1 MRMMNSALVCGFAA
15 TLAFAFSCADSSAPT
30 GDDDMNDDDDMQSQ
44 NVCGDGLC
52 AAAEVGYCMEDCGTG
67 GNNNAATCGDGLC
80 ESTKGESATSCA
92 SDCGGTG
99 SGSGS
104 GSGSGTSTTCPSDPT
119 ECFLCMLD
127 PSLCLGGLDQNTC
140 LSCLGLGSG
149 GGGGFG
155 DLGCENGAPD
165 GTCNAAAGEDNTLC
179 PSDCP

>member
-1 MRMMNSALVCGFAA
+1 MMHSTLVCGLAA
-15 TLAFAFSCADSSAPT
+15 SLAFAFSCADSTSPEPT
-30 GDDDMNDDDDMQSQ
+30 GEEEEEEVSQ

-52 AAAEVGYCMEDCGTG
+52 AAAEVGYCMMDCGTG

-80 ESTKGESATSCA
+80 ETTKGETATSCA

-99 SGSGS
+99 SGTGS
-104 GSGSGTSTTCPSDPT
+104 GSGSSTACPSDPT

-127 PSLCLGGLDQNTC
+127 PSLCLGGLDQNAC
-140 LSCLGLGSG
+140 LTCLGLGGGGG

-155 DLGCENGAPD
+155 DLLCEGGAAD
-165 GTCNAAAGEDNTLC
+165 GNCNAAAGEDNSTC